1 MMNAADAVM
10 LCCCLMLVYNAN
22 MMMVVA
28 VVFET
33 NTLTVISMPCGMLL
47 FV

>member
-1 MMNAADAVM
+1 MMNVADAVM
-10 LCCCLMLVYNAN
+10 LCCCLMLVYIAN